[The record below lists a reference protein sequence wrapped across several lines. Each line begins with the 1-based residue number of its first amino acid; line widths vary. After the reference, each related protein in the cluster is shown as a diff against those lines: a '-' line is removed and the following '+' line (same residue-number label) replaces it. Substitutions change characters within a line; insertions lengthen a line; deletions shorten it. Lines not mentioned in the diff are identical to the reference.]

1 MSIIEAACREV
12 VFQLLGLVLTI
23 SPPAI
28 HPLDLQSRKIQIG
41 DHRRIAPLPMVLSS
55 ANSEC
60 AGDVAQRQADHA
72 RGEHRD
78 QRALHARDQAN
89 GQGELVIRYASL
101 DQLDGIITRM
111 KR

>member
-1 MSIIEAACREV
+1 MA
-12 VFQLLGLVLTI
+12 
-23 SPPAI
+23 
-28 HPLDLQSRKIQIG
+28 
-41 DHRRIAPLPMVLSS
+41 LSS
-55 ANSEC
+55 ANGQC
-60 AGDVAQRQADHA
+60 AGEVAQRQADHA

-78 QRALHARDQAN
+78 QRALRASDRSN

>member
-1 MSIIEAACREV
+1 MA
-12 VFQLLGLVLTI
+12 
-23 SPPAI
+23 
-28 HPLDLQSRKIQIG
+28 
-41 DHRRIAPLPMVLSS
+41 LSW

-72 RGEHRD
+72 RREHRD
-78 QRALHARDQAN
+78 QRALRARDRGN
-89 GQGELVIRYASL
+89 GQGERVIRYASL